1 MVPFRCL
8 QLISR
13 AFLICQPSTTG
24 TPPNRTPDPWI
35 TNRMRYHC
43 ANRWLVHSGHY
54 YAGIFNASHFVQC
67 VNTATCLVLTT
78 LNSPMIELTQ
88 PGVWNSL
95 YICDIAFSLLII
107 RISQSCRDLQ
117 VDKLWNAKSLI
128 PWLDFLFRIPIDFST
143 WDVRNC
149 FNILF
154 LRHP

>member
-24 TPPNRTPDPWI
+24 SPPNRTPDPWI
-35 TNRMRYHC
+35 TSRMRYHC

-95 YICDIAFSLLII
+95 YICDIAFSHLII

-117 VDKLWNAKSLI
+117 VDKLWIRQEYDPLVRLS
-128 PWLDFLFRIPIDFST
+128 FS
-143 WDVRNC
+143 
-149 FNILF
+149 FFISIF
-154 LRHP
+154 HLRR